1 MTESKSARI
10 GARLAPLL
18 ALLALAALVAQ
29 PGAAAPVTG
38 PRIVAADRE
47 PQNWLAH
54 GRTYGEQRYSPLEQV
69 NDGNVGRLGLAW
81 SFRTGTTR
89 GLQATPLVIDGRLY
103 ATGVWSV
110 VYALDAKTGAEL
122 WQYDPQVPRT
132 WGRYACCDAV
142 NRGVAAWGDAVFVGT
157 LDGRLVSLDAK
168 TGRKRWEV
176 LTIDRSKPYTITG
189 APRVVKG
196 KVLIGNGG
204 GEYGVRGY
212 VSAYD
217 ARTGKLAWRFYTVP
231 GNPKDGF
238 ETAEL
243 ERAAKTWT
251 GEWWVHG
258 GGGTVWDSMAY
269 DPELDTLYV
278 GTGNGSP
285 WARSIRS
292 PGGGDNLFLSSILAL
307 DPDDGRLKWHYQVTP
322 ADNWDYTATQHI
334 VLADLWFGDRPRKV
348 LMQAPKNGFF
358 YVLDRVTGELLAA
371 DKYIPATW
379 ASHVDLATGRPVET
393 AEGDWSKQTRLIIPA
408 PFGGHNW
415 HPMAYSPDTGLVYIP
430 AMQPAGIYTPSR
442 EYLESGKYTRREM
455 FWNPGVDWKAYTDTI
470 YSLLQ
475 QTGGALPPDRG
486 FLKAWDPVA
495 KRTRWEIEHPA
506 FWNGGLLATAGN
518 LLFQGTGDGRFVA
531 YAADTGRTLWSVPT
545 MVGIVAP
552 PITYAV
558 DGEQYVA
565 VLAGYGG
572 AGAVTGGDPRTM
584 ASGKYLNDGH
594 VLAFK
599 LGGKTA
605 MPRIAERNQG
615 IPEPPAIEA
624 TPAQLENGKYAYAAN
639 CMVCHGALAVSGG
652 VTPDLRRLSS
662 EKHSI
667 FKQIVFDGVI
677 HSAGMP
683 RMGDLVSVQDVR
695 DIQAYVVQ
703 RAREDR
709 AGAAK
714 VAPSTKP

>member
-1 MTESKSARI
+1 MTRMQTGRA
-10 GARLAPLL
+10 GARLAALLGAL
-18 ALLALAALVAQ
+18 ALVQVAQ
-29 PGAAAPVTG
+29 AAPVTG
-38 PRIVAADRE
+38 ERITAADRE

-54 GRTYGEQRYSPLEQV
+54 GRTYDEQRFSPLKQV
-69 NDGNVGRLGLAW
+69 HDGNVGQLGLAW
-81 SFRTGTTR
+81 SYATGTTR
-89 GLQATPLVIDGRLY
+89 GLQATPIVVDGRMY

-110 VYALDAKTGAEL
+110 VYALDARTGKEL
-122 WQYDPQVPRT
+122 WKYDPEVPRA

-157 LDGRLVSLDAK
+157 LDGRLVALDAR
-168 TGRKRWEV
+168 TGKKRWEQ

-212 VSAYD
+212 FSAYD

-231 GNPKDGF
+231 GDPHKGF
-238 ETAEL
+238 ESPEM

-251 GEWWVHG
+251 GEWWVGG

-292 PGGGDNLFLSSILAL
+292 PGGGDNLFLSSILAI

-334 VLADLWFGDRPRKV
+334 VLADLLLDGTTRKV

-379 ASHVDLATGRPVET
+379 ASHVDLKTGRPVET
-393 AEGDWSKQTRLIIPA
+393 TEGDWSTQTRVIIPA

-415 HPMAYSPDTGLVYIP
+415 HPMAFNPATGLVYIP
-430 AMQPAGIYTPSR
+430 AMQPAGIYTPAR
-442 EYLESGKYTRREM
+442 DHLATGKYARREM
-455 FWNPGVDWKAYTDTI
+455 FWNPGVDWNAYTDTI
-470 YSLLQ
+470 YELLQ
-475 QTGGALPPDRG
+475 QSGGSLPSDHG
-486 FLKAWDPVA
+486 FLKAWDPIA
-495 KRTRWEIEHPA
+495 RRTRWEIEHPA
-506 FWNGGLLATAGN
+506 FWNGGLLTTAGN

-545 MVGIVAP
+545 MIGIVAP

-584 ASGKYLNDGH
+584 ASGKYLNDGQI
-594 VLAFK
+594 LAVK
-599 LGGKTA
+599 LDGKA
-605 MPRIAERNQG
+605 PMPRIVERNQH

-624 TPAQLENGKYAYAAN
+624 TAAQVENGKYAYTAN

-652 VTPDLRRLSS
+652 VTPDLRRLTA

-667 FKQIVFDGVI
+667 FKRIVYDGVI
-677 HSAGMP
+677 HTAGMP
-683 RMGDLVSVQDVR
+683 RMDDLLSEQDVH
-695 DIQAYVVQ
+695 DIQAYIAQ

-709 AGAAK
+709 AAGAT
-714 VAPSTKP
+714 VAPSKKP